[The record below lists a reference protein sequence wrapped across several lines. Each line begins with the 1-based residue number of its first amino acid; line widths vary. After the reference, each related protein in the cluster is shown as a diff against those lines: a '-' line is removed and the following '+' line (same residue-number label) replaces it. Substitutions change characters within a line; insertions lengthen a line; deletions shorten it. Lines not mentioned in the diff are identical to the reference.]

1 MTLKNIGASVR
12 ARIHKKAK
20 ADNVNTQFLLT
31 RYALERMLYRLA
43 VSKHRDHFLL
53 KGALLFDL
61 WYDVPL
67 RPTRDI
73 DLLGFG
79 VAEIPHLIK
88 VFEDLCVIEV
98 EDGINF
104 DAASIK
110 AEEIRKDANYSG
122 IRLTIV
128 GLIDGAKCSVQ
139 VDVGYGDA
147 VTPAPEIAIYPV
159 MLNDMP
165 VPELRVYPQYTVI
178 AEKFEA
184 IVSLGMANTRLK
196 DYFDLWVLL
205 RNADLNSEILK
216 QAVRATFQRRETSMP
231 TAVPA
236 GLSEGFSQDRN
247 RIAAWDAFVGR
258 NKLDAPSLDD
268 VVKNLRERFSF
279 TLNDGLGEL

>member
-1 MTLKNIGASVR
+1 MTVKNIGASVR
-12 ARIHKKAK
+12 ARINSKAK

-43 VSKHRDHFLL
+43 VSQHRDSFLL

-79 VAEIPHLIK
+79 IAEIPHLIK
-88 VFEDLCVIEV
+88 VFEDLCAIEV
-98 EDGINF
+98 EDGISF
-104 DAASIK
+104 ESASIT

-122 IRLTIV
+122 TRVIV
-128 GLIDGAKCSVQ
+128 VGTIDGAKCTVQ

-147 VTPAPEIAIYPV
+147 VTPAPAMATYPV
-159 MLNDMP
+159 MLEGMP
-165 VPELRVYPQYTVI
+165 APELRVYPQYTVI

-184 IVSLGMANTRLK
+184 IVSLGMANSRMK

-205 RNADLNSEILK
+205 RNADLDQQTLE
-216 QAVRATFQRRETSMP
+216 QAVQATFKRRETAMP
-231 TAVPA
+231 QATPV
-236 GLSEGFSQDRN
+236 GLTDQFAQDKT
-247 RIAAWDAFVGR
+247 RIALWDAFVGR
-258 NKLDAPSLDD
+258 NKLKTESLSGT
-268 VVKNLRERFSF
+268 VIYLRERFAF
-279 TLNDGLGEL
+279 AMKG

>member
-1 MTLKNIGASVR
+1 MTVKNIGASVR
-12 ARIHKKAK
+12 ARINNKAK
-20 ADNVNTQFLLT
+20 ADHVNTQFLFT

-43 VSKHRDHFLL
+43 ISEHRDNFLL

-88 VFEDLCVIEV
+88 VFEDLCAIEV
-98 EDGINF
+98 EDGIYF

-122 IRLTIV
+122 TRVIV
-128 GLIDGAKCSVQ
+128 VGSIDGAKCTVQ

-147 VTPAPEIAIYPV
+147 VTPAPEIATYPV
-159 MLNDMP
+159 MLEDMP
-165 VPELRVYPQYTVI
+165 APELRVYPQYTVI

-184 IVSLGMANTRLK
+184 IVTLGMANTRMK

-205 RNADLNSEILK
+205 RNANLNPEILK
-216 QAVRATFQRRETSMP
+216 QAVRATFERRQTSMP
-231 TAVPA
+231 TELPA
-236 GLSEGFSQDRN
+236 GLSEGFAQDKN
-247 RIAAWDAFVGR
+247 RIAAWGAFVGR
-258 NKLDAPSLDD
+258 NKLEAPSLDD
-268 VVKNLRERFSF
+268 VVNNLRERFIQIN
-279 TLNDGLGEL
+279 TQRIN

>member
-1 MTLKNIGASVR
+1 MTVQNIGASVR
-12 ARIHKKAK
+12 ARINNKAK

-43 VSKHRDHFLL
+43 VSEHRDSFLL

-79 VAEIPHLIK
+79 MAEIPHLIN
-88 VFEDLCVIEV
+88 VFEDLCAIEV

-104 DAASIK
+104 DAASIN

-122 IRLTIV
+122 TRLTVLGI
-128 GLIDGAKCSVQ
+128 IDGAKCTVQ

-147 VTPAPEIAIYPV
+147 VTPAPEMATYPV
-159 MLNDMP
+159 MLEDMP
-165 VPELRVYPQYTVI
+165 APELRVYPQYTVI

-184 IVSLGMANTRLK
+184 IVSLGMANSRMK

-205 RNADLNSEILK
+205 RNADLEPSILE
-216 QAVRATFQRRETSMP
+216 QAVQATLARRGTVMP
-231 TAVPA
+231 SGIPV
-236 GLSEGFSQDRN
+236 GLSDQFASEKSRV
-247 RIAAWDAFVGR
+247 ALWDAFVGR
-258 NKLDAPSLDD
+258 NKLNAESLADT
-268 VVKNLRERFSF
+268 VIYLRERFAF
-279 TLNDGLGEL
+279 TFN

>member
-1 MTLKNIGASVR
+1 MTVKNIGASVR
-12 ARIHKKAK
+12 ARIHNKAK
-20 ADNVNTQFLLT
+20 AENVNTQFLLT

-43 VSKHRDHFLL
+43 ISEHRDSFLL

-79 VAEIPHLIK
+79 IAEIPHLIE
-88 VFEDLCVIEV
+88 VFQNLCALEV

-122 IRLTIV
+122 TRVTVV
-128 GLIDGAKCSVQ
+128 GQIDGAKCTVQ

-147 VTPAPEIAIYPV
+147 VTPAPEMASYPV
-159 MLNDMP
+159 MLEDMP
-165 VPELRVYPQYTVI
+165 APELRIYPRYTVI

-184 IVSLGMANTRLK
+184 IVSLGMANSRMK

-205 RNADLNSEILK
+205 RHANLEQEILG
-216 QAVRATFQRRETSMP
+216 QAIQATFKRRKTAMP
-231 TAVPA
+231 ANVPI
-236 GLSEGFSQDRN
+236 GLSDQFATEKS
-247 RIAAWDAFVGR
+247 RIALWDAFVDR
-258 NKLDAPSLDD
+258 NKLEAESLLET
-268 VVKNLRERFSF
+268 VLYLREQFAF
-279 TLNDGLGEL
+279 AFD

>member
-1 MTLKNIGASVR
+1 MTMKNIGASVR
-12 ARIHKKAK
+12 ERINNKAK

-31 RYALERMLYRLA
+31 RYALERMLYRLS
-43 VSKHRDHFLL
+43 VSEHRDSFLL

-79 VAEIPHLIK
+79 MAEIPHLFK
-88 VFEDLCVIEV
+88 VFEDLCDIEV

-104 DAASIK
+104 DPVSIK

-122 IRLTIV
+122 TRVTVV
-128 GLIDGAKCSVQ
+128 GSIDGAKSTVQ

-147 VTPAPEIAIYPV
+147 VTPAPEIATYPV
-159 MLNDMP
+159 MLEDMP
-165 VPELRVYPQYTVI
+165 APELRVYPQYTVI

-184 IVSLGMANTRLK
+184 IVSLGMANSRMK

-205 RNADLNSEILK
+205 RNADLQQEILE
-216 QAVRATFQRRETSMP
+216 QAVEATFTRRDTAMP
-231 TAVPA
+231 TEVPA
-236 GLSEGFSQDRN
+236 GLRDRFAQDKT
-247 RIAAWDAFVGR
+247 RIALWDAFVSR
-258 NKLDAPSLDD
+258 NKLKAESLSDT
-268 VVKNLRERFSF
+268 VIYLRERFAF
-279 TLNDGLGEL
+279 AFN

>member
-1 MTLKNIGASVR
+1 MTVKNMGASVR
-12 ARIHKKAK
+12 SRINNKAK
-20 ADNVNTQFLLT
+20 ADHVNTQFLLT

-43 VSKHRDHFLL
+43 VSTHRDSFLL

-79 VAEIPHLIK
+79 IAEMPHLIQ
-88 VFEDLCVIEV
+88 VFEDLCAIEV

-104 DAASIK
+104 DSASIK

-122 IRLTIV
+122 TRVTLV
-128 GLIDGAKCSVQ
+128 GTIDGAKCTVQ

-147 VTPAPEIAIYPV
+147 VTPAPEIAMYPV
-159 MLNDMP
+159 MLEDMP
-165 VPELRVYPQYTVI
+165 APELRVYPRYTVI

-184 IVSLGMANTRLK
+184 IVSLGMANSRMK

-205 RNADLNSEILK
+205 RHADLEQGILV
-216 QAVRATFQRRETSMP
+216 QALEATFKRRGTAMP
-231 TAVPA
+231 AVTPA
-236 GLSEGFSQDRN
+236 GLSDQF
-247 RIAAWDAFVGR
+247 AAEKSRVALWDAFVGR
-258 NKLDAPSLDD
+258 NKLEAESLSNT
-268 VVKNLRERFSF
+268 VIYLRERFAF
-279 TLNDGLGEL
+279 AFD